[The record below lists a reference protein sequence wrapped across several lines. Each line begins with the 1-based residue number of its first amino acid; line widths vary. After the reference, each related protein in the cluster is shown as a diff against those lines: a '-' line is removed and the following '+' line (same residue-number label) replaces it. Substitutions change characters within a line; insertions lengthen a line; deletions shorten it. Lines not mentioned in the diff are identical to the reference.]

1 MEENRKKAKQFSG
14 MFKNSN
20 ELIINYGTLKYLS
33 SEYQIKIKS
42 RVTEK
47 GKRRKE
53 KKERKTDGQKETNK

>member
-33 SEYQIKIKS
+33 SEY
-42 RVTEK
+42 
-47 GKRRKE
+47 
-53 KKERKTDGQKETNK
+53 